1 MSTDLLPTKKPPF
14 KILDGKK
21 LVSSHQY
28 EVLTK
33 IQIKEMYVR
42 GYDPVV
48 IHKTINETREKSGF
62 APLRI
67 HTIKRYIR
75 EMKSEGSEWYLSVL
89 KDQITYINW
98 HRFKLEELNGIK
110 HMLYDKI
117 QNEGGLTFIPA
128 RTLVAICKVLHD
140 VISTQSTLEQQI
152 PYVNSMYAQAKNN
165 QSPEQLRMLEAQI
178 IESIDDPD
186 MKKKYNEI
194 RMQEIKKAEEDYNKD
209 PNNGKINLSEYPE
222 DTYIV

>member
-1 MSTDLLPTKKPPF
+1 LSPDLLPAKKPPF

-21 LVSSHQY
+21 LVPSHQY

-48 IHKTINETREKSGF
+48 IHKTINETRYKSGF

-67 HTIKRYIR
+67 HTVKRYIR
-75 EMKSEGSEWYLSVL
+75 QMKAEGGEWYLSVL

-98 HRFKLEELNGIK
+98 YRFKLEELNGIK
-110 HMLYDKI
+110 QMLYDKI
-117 QNEGGLTFIPA
+117 QHEGGLTSIPA
-128 RTLVAICKVLHD
+128 RTLVAFCKVLHD
-140 VISTQSTLEQQI
+140 VIATQSTLEQQI
-152 PYVNSMYAQAKNN
+152 PYVNSMHTQANN
-165 QSPEQLRMLEAQI
+165 NHSPEQIRMLEAQI
-178 IESIDDPD
+178 IEAIEDPD

-194 RMQEIKKAEEDYNKD
+194 RMQEIKKAEEDYNKELT
-209 PNNGKINLSEYPE
+209 NGYINLSEYPE